1 MRFVL
6 RAILRV
12 WALIILSL
20 CSAVPSRAADQPS
33 SVPGR
38 LLAGYHGDPAS
49 PALLQ
54 TLLLHHAVVRRHI
67 DPLGMH
73 VLDVPE
79 AAAETIL
86 ASLRQTGLFE
96 YVERDYYAHTASDP
110 NDPSY
115 IAQWHL
121 PRIGSP
127 QAWAV
132 TTGSAAVVVA
142 VVDSG
147 VYGQH
152 PDLAGKLVPGW
163 NFVQSNSDTSDV
175 LGHGTAVAGTVA
187 AATNNGIGI
196 AGVNWASHVMPLV
209 VVDQNDSAAYSNIAA
224 AIQYAADHGVR
235 IINVSIG
242 GVNSSDSLQRA
253 VDYAWSK
260 GAVVFAS
267 AMNSSTSTPYYPAAC
282 SHVVAVSAT
291 DANDHLASFSNFG
304 SWITLAAPGTSILT
318 TMNGGGYGYWNGTSF
333 SSPIVAGVGALVLAV
348 SPEMTNTALVALLQQ
363 TADPIGTAAYF
374 GAGRVNAYRAIVAAQ
389 PPVRHRSHRPAFAPG
404 HRDRIATRLH

>member
-1 MRFVL
+1 
-6 RAILRV
+6 
-12 WALIILSL
+12 
-20 CSAVPSRAADQPS
+20 
-33 SVPGR
+33 
-38 LLAGYHGDPAS
+38 LLAGYRGDPAS
-49 PALLQ
+49 PALAQ
-54 TLLLHHAVVRRHI
+54 TLLLHHAVVRRRL
-67 DPLGMH
+67 DPLGVH
-73 VLDVPE
+73 VLEVPE
-79 AAAETIL
+79 AASDAIQ
-86 ASLRQTGLFE
+86 ASLRQTGLFD

-147 VYGQH
+147 VYTQH

-163 NFVQSNSDTSDV
+163 NFVKSSADTADV

-209 VVDQNDSAAYSNIAA
+209 VVDEKDFAAYSNIAA

-242 GVNSSDSLQRA
+242 GVNSSETLERS
-253 VDYAWSK
+253 VEYAWSR

-267 AMNSSTSTPYYPAAC
+267 AMNNSTSTPYYPAAC
-282 SHVVAVSAT
+282 SHAVAVSAT

-304 SWITLAAPGTSILT
+304 SWITIAAPGTNILT

-333 SSPIVAGVGALVLAV
+333 ASPIVAGVGALLLAV
-348 SPEMTNTALVALLQQ
+348 SPQITNTALVALLLES
-363 TADPIGTAAYF
+363 ADAIGSPAYF
-374 GAGRVNAYRAIVAAQ
+374 GAGRVNAYRAILAAQ
-389 PPVRHRSHRPAFAPG
+389 PPALHRSPRPHFAPEHRP
-404 HRDRIATRLH
+404 RTATGLH